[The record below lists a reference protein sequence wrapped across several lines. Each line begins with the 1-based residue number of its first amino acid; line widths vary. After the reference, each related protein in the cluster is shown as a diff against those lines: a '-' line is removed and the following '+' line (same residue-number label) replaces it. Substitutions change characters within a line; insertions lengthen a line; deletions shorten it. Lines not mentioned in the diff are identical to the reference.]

1 MVASYRE
8 GGVAKVNENFIRLT
22 PDRQSKRGHLWSSR
36 RVDVHDWSVV
46 LEFRVSGQG
55 KTLFGDGLAFWFTDM
70 PNIRNG
76 EVFGV
81 VDDFKGFAVVF
92 DTFRNQEF
100 LAVHKDISVLTGD
113 GKPGAGDR
121 RNTERPGC
129 DADFRCVY
137 CCWWLVVGGVCFL
150 IPFPSSRHVFVLYFP
165 SSSHSFLFFFFFSS
179 FSVSCVPFLHPFFS
193 LSHSLSLSSSSSFF
207 FLLLPSSSS
216 SFQTPVVLLRDA
228 VAAIWEDPTVW
239 DDLTRKPPA
248 LQRDLS
254 VVVTE
259 LKGGEYSKGGEY
271 YCGLMAGVALAEQH
285 ALNILKDRPHDEHG
299 LGLNDIA
306 AIHLYTQSKR
316 DGTHCRLF
324 AYMNAA
330 LNNGKRRHI
339 RPYFKWVDLDEF
351 DFVLRIF

>member
-1 MVASYRE
+1 MPSLLSLLVPVSLFFTSVSSLTRLEDQSFYAPFTEYDSGGSRMVASYRE

-207 FLLLPSSSS
+207 FLLLPSS
-216 SFQTPVVLLRDA
+216 FFHNTHTGITKERMILTLLNQY
-228 VAAIWEDPTVW
+228 
-239 DDLTRKPPA
+239 L
-248 LQRDLS
+248 L
-254 VVVTE
+254 
-259 LKGGEYSKGGEY
+259 LKY
-271 YCGLMAGVALAEQH
+271 Q
-285 ALNILKDRPHDEHG
+285 LKEE
-299 LGLNDIA
+299 N
-306 AIHLYTQSKR
+306 
-316 DGTHCRLF
+316 
-324 AYMNAA
+324 
-330 LNNGKRRHI
+330 
-339 RPYFKWVDLDEF
+339 
-351 DFVLRIF
+351 

>member
-1 MVASYRE
+1 MLRFSTASIVCVVEKELFYFIFL
-8 GGVAKVNENFIRLT
+8 VNLSILMTQLVFFLLL
-22 PDRQSKRGHLWSSR
+22 HL
-36 RVDVHDWSVV
+36 
-46 LEFRVSGQG
+46 
-55 KTLFGDGLAFWFTDM
+55 LFL
-70 PNIRNG
+70 
-76 EVFGV
+76 
-81 VDDFKGFAVVF
+81 
-92 DTFRNQEF
+92 F
-100 LAVHKDISVLTGD
+100 LL
-113 GKPGAGDR
+113 
-121 RNTERPGC
+121 
-129 DADFRCVY
+129 
-137 CCWWLVVGGVCFL
+137 
-150 IPFPSSRHVFVLYFP
+150 PSF
-165 SSSHSFLFFFFFSS
+165 SSSLSFFSFFS
-179 FSVSCVPFLHPFFS
+179 FSLLP
-193 LSHSLSLSSSSSFF
+193 SSSSSFF

-324 AYMNAA
+324 AYMNTA

>member
-1 MVASYRE
+1 MYIYMDSSGSCPPSAIEESAGPNPNPFGLCGYIKVASFPKKIRLTDKSSSPLNKLSITGITRIHSSISAQPFLCLKSNKDNPNQKMPSLLSLLVPVSLFFTSVSSLTRLEDQSFYAPFTEYDSGGSRMVASYRE

-22 PDRQSKRGHLWSSR
+22 PDRQSKRGHIWSSR

-100 LAVHKDISVLTGD
+100 LNVHKDISVLTGD

-137 CCWWLVVGGVCFL
+137 CCCGCFVGSWLLWCLFL
-150 IPFPSSRHVFVLYFP
+150 DSISPSSRHVFVL
-165 SSSHSFLFFFFFSS
+165 
-179 FSVSCVPFLHPFFS
+179 S
-193 LSHSLSLSSSSSFF
+193 L
-207 FLLLPSSSS
+207 
-216 SFQTPVVLLRDA
+216 
-228 VAAIWEDPTVW
+228 
-239 DDLTRKPPA
+239 
-248 LQRDLS
+248 
-254 VVVTE
+254 
-259 LKGGEYSKGGEY
+259 
-271 YCGLMAGVALAEQH
+271 
-285 ALNILKDRPHDEHG
+285 
-299 LGLNDIA
+299 
-306 AIHLYTQSKR
+306 
-316 DGTHCRLF
+316 
-324 AYMNAA
+324 
-330 LNNGKRRHI
+330 
-339 RPYFKWVDLDEF
+339 
-351 DFVLRIF
+351 